1 MPVLPGQACSH
12 PCGHAC
18 VAAGSPLL
26 HPPPQRCAWPPA
38 VCLFVQ
44 ARVLA
49 VGALPRKT
57 IGIQACWAH
66 NRALCWPLSGIGF
79 TRALIRL
86 PAPAGK
92 TLTKQLMTA
101 VESALQDRFGSHA
114 GWAHNTLFISE
125 LASQRHVLPAHLHPG
140 ARGKAARKGSAAV
153 QDAGAQAEISEP
165 TTPPQLLG
173 RGQRSTA
180 RRVSAK
186 RGAAVKPDS
195 KPEAE
200 DAKLPQLCSHDQPS
214 PAAGAAQVLKA
225 EPSDERSNMGE
236 GREGSTA
243 ALDILDEA
251 HKVKA
256 EGSAQGA
263 LVSELVEVAVMDAF
277 SEVRPTDLSP
287 KTPLAEGERTE
298 EQHVAPKGKR
308 RSKNVR
314 RTD

>member
-1 MPVLPGQACSH
+1 M
-12 PCGHAC
+12 
-18 VAAGSPLL
+18 
-26 HPPPQRCAWPPA
+26 
-38 VCLFVQ
+38 
-44 ARVLA
+44 
-49 VGALPRKT
+49 
-57 IGIQACWAH
+57 
-66 NRALCWPLSGIGF
+66 
-79 TRALIRL
+79 RL

-140 ARGKAARKGSAAV
+140 ARGKAARKGSAPV
-153 QDAGAQAEISEP
+153 QEAEPEAELSEP
-165 TTPPQLLG
+165 ATPPQLLG

-180 RRVSAK
+180 RRASAK
-186 RGAAVKPDS
+186 RSAAVKPDS
-195 KPEAE
+195 KRDAE
-200 DAKLPQLCSHDQPS
+200 DADGPHLCSHDQPS
-214 PAAGAAQVLKA
+214 PSAHAAQVLKA

-287 KTPLAEGERTE
+287 KTPLAKGEGTG
-298 EQHVAPKGKR
+298 EQQVAPGGKKR
-308 RSKNVR
+308 RSRKAQ